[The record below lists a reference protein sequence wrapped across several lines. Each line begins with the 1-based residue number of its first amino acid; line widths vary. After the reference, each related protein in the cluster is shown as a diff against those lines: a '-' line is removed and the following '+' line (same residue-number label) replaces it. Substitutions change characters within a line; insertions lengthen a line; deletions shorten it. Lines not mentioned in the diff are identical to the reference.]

1 MGDAC
6 IDPATV
12 LERLVANQYGSAVA
26 DYYIRCPVDGA
37 VKETGPLNVLVRQAR
52 LSIEKSE
59 QLVSDFATLTEM
71 NYSPKDVST
80 TCKAKSQISLLFYW
94 IECIRCN
101 LPLTS

>member
-80 TCKAKSQISLLFYW
+80 IL
-94 IECIRCN
+94 
-101 LPLTS
+101 LTSQNRKFPYYYIGLN